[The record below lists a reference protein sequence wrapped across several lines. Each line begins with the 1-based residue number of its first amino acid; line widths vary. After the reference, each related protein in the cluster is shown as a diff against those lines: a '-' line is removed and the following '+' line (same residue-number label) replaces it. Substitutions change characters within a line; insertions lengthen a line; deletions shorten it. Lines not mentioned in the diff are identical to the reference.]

1 MLIFKKYFF
10 DAAHYLSDLGDNQNY
25 KKMHGHSYEVT
36 ITLSGE
42 VNQDKNWVMDLER
55 LDKLTKP
62 VISLLDH
69 STLND
74 VVGLEKPTSENIA
87 KWLWLNLKKK
97 VPNLVRVEVNRPR
110 IGGCIFTGD

>member
-74 VVGLEKPTSENIA
+74 VDGLEKPTSENIA
-87 KWLWLNLKKK
+87 KWLWFKIKKK

-110 IGGCIFTGD
+110 IGGCIYSGE